1 MRVPLERITGAGS
14 QSGSVVLRVGVLRVG
29 VREPGQPSKQAQV
42 GGSAGERSDRVH
54 ELVLSDIW
62 DLREYERRR
71 DQYRSWIIERKRS
84 RRVAVGDFVTLVFEN
99 RDTVRFQIQEMVRAE
114 RMISDEQVQGE
125 LDIYNALIPAAGEL
139 SATLF
144 LELVEE
150 EALRDWLPKLAG
162 IERSIELHLGGED
175 GNARVIPCF
184 PEKAHEAMLTREDVT
199 STVHY
204 IRFKLDEDDVELL
217 RSGEGELVA
226 NHPYYK
232 ASSALSRQVVDGL
245 LADLAG

>member
-1 MRVPLERITGAGS
+1 M
-14 QSGSVVLRVGVLRVG
+14 
-29 VREPGQPSKQAQV
+29 
-42 GGSAGERSDRVH
+42 D
-54 ELVLSDIW
+54 ELALSDIW

-71 DQYRSWIIERKRS
+71 DEYRSWIMERKRN

-99 RDTVRFQIQEMVRAE
+99 RDTVKFQIQEMVRAE

-125 LDIYNALIPAAGEL
+125 LDIYNALIPATGEI

-144 LELVEE
+144 LELVDEE
-150 EALRDWLPKLAG
+150 SLRNWLPKLAG

-175 GNARVIPCF
+175 GNAKVVTCF

-204 IRFKLDEDDVELL
+204 IRFKLEGPDIESL
-217 RSGEGELVA
+217 RNGGGTLVA
-226 NHPYYK
+226 NHPSYK
-232 ASSALSRQVVDGL
+232 ATSSLSLQVVGEL
-245 LADLAG
+245 LADLTG